1 MVVQIEVS
9 DGLYTLKRNFLSPMG
24 QRVTSSTRPFNKI
37 TKEINIMDFVFIG
50 LSKLDT
56 AYEQSE

>member
-9 DGLYTLKRNFLSPMG
+9 DGLYTLKRNSLSPMG
-24 QRVTSSTRPFNKI
+24 QRVTYATRPLNKI